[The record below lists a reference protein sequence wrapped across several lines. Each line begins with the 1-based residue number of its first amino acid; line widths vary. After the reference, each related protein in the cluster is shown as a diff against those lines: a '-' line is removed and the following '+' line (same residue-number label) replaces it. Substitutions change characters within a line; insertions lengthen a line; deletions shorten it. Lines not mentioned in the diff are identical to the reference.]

1 MAGGIQIMFG
11 AKNKEALVKD
21 PEIKENIS
29 STSNDACLGT
39 VIGAGT
45 KITGTISVN
54 GTVRIDGSIE
64 GTIDSSG
71 DVIIGE
77 GGCVQEGKIDSSGD
91 VIIGEGGCVQADINA
106 QNVTLAGTVK
116 GNVQVSGKLEV
127 LSTGKVIGDIRV
139 ASLSVSDGGE
149 LQGKCEMI
157 RSEPAAVTFDEE

>member
-1 MAGGIQIMFG
+1 MFG

-64 GTIDSSG
+64 GT
-71 DVIIGE
+71 
-77 GGCVQEGKIDSSGD
+77 IDSSGD